1 LETARRKKR
10 KFGCCMLLIFFSQIV
25 GSPVLDKNGEKI
37 ATLKDL
43 IVRINP
49 FAGKSEEKYPP
60 LAGLLAQTS
69 RREFW
74 IPINKVQTFEE
85 KGIQLYSAEVSLER
99 FERRDGE
106 ILIGKDVLDKQLVD
120 VEGRRVI
127 RVNELA
133 LGLAPHEQVHRL
145 VAVDISFQSLAR
157 RILPHGWMPRQRR
170 VDYYEELLDW
180 ADVEYFASSAPAV
193 RLSVS
198 HERLAKLHPVDIAR
212 LLEELSYVQSAEIVN
227 SLNDELA
234 ADALEEMDPDY
245 AADILEGLNEDRA
258 ADILEEMEADD
269 AADVLADLDRDK
281 AETLLGLMEMEESA
295 EVRELLAYDQDV
307 AGGIMNNDFL
317 MLPGDFGA
325 SDALRHIR
333 GMEYQPEFVDYIY
346 VVEPG
351 TERLV
356 GVAALRDVVFCQPR
370 STLLS
375 DLIVKDYVTV
385 HTDTPAEDAAAL
397 LSDYGFRAMPVL
409 NDIGEIQGIITFDD
423 AMDLILP
430 EDLRRRVPKIF
441 RFHRGMATAPR
452 RVE

>member
-1 LETARRKKR
+1 
-10 KFGCCMLLIFFSQIV
+10 MLLIFFSQIV

-37 ATLKDL
+37 ASLKDL

-60 LAGLLAQTS
+60 LAGLLAHTS

-157 RILPHGWMPRQRR
+157 RIMPRGWMPRQSL
-170 VDYYEELLDW
+170 VDYSEELLDW

-198 HERLAKLHPVDIAR
+198 HERMAKLHPVDIAR

-234 ADALEEMDPDY
+234 ADALEEMDPDV

-258 ADILEEMEADD
+258 ADILEEMEPDD

-281 AETLLGLMEMEESA
+281 AETLLGLMETEESA

-317 MLPGDFGA
+317 MLPENLGA
-325 SDALRHIR
+325 SDALRVIR

-346 VVEPG
+346 VVEHG

-370 STLLS
+370 STP
-375 DLIVKDYVTV
+375 LIELVVKDFVTV
-385 HTDTPAEDAAAL
+385 RTDTPAEDAAAL
-397 LSDYGFRAMPVL
+397 LADYGFRAMPVL
-409 NDIGEIQGIITFDD
+409 NDAGEIQGIITFDD

-441 RFHRGMATAPR
+441 RFHRGMATAPN
-452 RVE
+452 RVEVE